1 MGLIVYLL
9 EFLEEL
15 NELAQ
20 WPVQIKGSAQL
31 NKFFYAFKKHPVNT
45 NHVPGLRLGP
55 GATMGTR
62 QASPVLTELLFPQGQ
77 QATNQEQINKQSVRE
92 WDMP

>member
-1 MGLIVYLL
+1 MGS
-9 EFLEEL
+9 
-15 NELAQ
+15 AQ

-31 NKFFYAFKKHPVNT
+31 NKFFYAFKKHPASK

-62 QASPVLTELLFPQGQ
+62 QASPVLTEFPFPQGQ
-77 QATNQEQINKQSVRE
+77 QATNEEQINTQSVQE
-92 WDMP
+92 WDVPSRKRTDTG